1 MKKDTGKALSLSV
14 WTDMGFLPLCTSFVE
29 NSALAFGLDANGA
42 TALTLAVEEI
52 FSYLCRISG
61 PDRGV
66 TIRSSSRRYYNLV
79 EISCPVHDFD
89 MRLFN
94 LTARVSAEDEA
105 SLEQMGLLIASRF
118 VDRLNVTQGP
128 DKGILLSLV
137 KEKSYPKA
145 DQSIT
150 IQQKELSRFSLS
162 RPQPELIKIITI
174 AVNSLY
180 PPSMFPKAFR
190 YPGKVVDMVEG
201 GEYEAIAA
209 TGPDGSVGGAL
220 FWRWVSDKTVE
231 CFGPYIFGQT
241 RGSAIAEGLLEACIG
256 AIAKSPAL
264 GLVSLLPTEEL
275 PREHFEDL
283 GTLTLFDE
291 KGGGTRLTAYFRQ
304 MHEDPG
310 AYSWCHTEL
319 ESFLRSQ
326 YARLAM
332 PREIIFV
339 KDQGETKNPF
349 SVLSVDIERSA
360 NKATI
365 RPVRSGND
373 MEKNLVGHLDLL
385 RNESIRNLFFVMDL
399 GIPWQTEFTHSLLQ
413 SGFSPRVVVP
423 YGGEGDQV
431 IFQLGA

>member
-1 MKKDTGKALSLSV
+1 
-14 WTDMGFLPLCTSFVE
+14 MGFLPMCTSFVE
-29 NSALAFGLDANGA
+29 HGALAFGLDERGA

-52 FSYLCRISG
+52 FSYLCRISS

-79 EISCPVHDFD
+79 EISCPVKDFD

-94 LTARVSAEDEA
+94 LTARVSAEDETA
-105 SLEQMGLLIASRF
+105 LEQMGLLIASRF

-128 DKGILLSLV
+128 DNGILLSLV
-137 KEKSYPKA
+137 KEKSYPEA
-145 DQSIT
+145 DQIMT
-150 IQQKELSRFSLS
+150 MHPKEVSRFSLI
-162 RPQPELIKIITI
+162 RPQPELLKIITT
-174 AVNSLY
+174 AVKALY
-180 PPSMFPKAFR
+180 PPYLFPRAFL

-201 GEYEAIAA
+201 GEYEALAA

-220 FWRWVSDKTVE
+220 LWHWVSEKTVE
-231 CFGPYIFGQT
+231 CFGPYLFGQAK
-241 RGSAIAEGLLEACIG
+241 GSAISGELMEACIG

-264 GLVSLLPTEEL
+264 GLVSLLPTDEL

-291 KGGGTRLTAYFRQ
+291 KGNGTALTAYFRQ

-310 AYSWCHTEL
+310 AYSWCHPEL
-319 ESFLRSQ
+319 EPFLRSQ
-326 YARLAM
+326 YGRLAM
-332 PREIIFV
+332 PREILFV
-339 KDQGETKNPF
+339 RDLGETKSPF
-349 SVLSVDIERSA
+349 SVLSVDIERSG

-365 RPVRSGND
+365 RPVRSGKD
-373 MEKNLVGHLDLL
+373 MQENLIGHLSLL
-385 RNESIRNLFFVMDL
+385 KKESLKNVFFVMDL
-399 GIPWQTEFTHSLLQ
+399 GIPWQTEFTHPLLQ